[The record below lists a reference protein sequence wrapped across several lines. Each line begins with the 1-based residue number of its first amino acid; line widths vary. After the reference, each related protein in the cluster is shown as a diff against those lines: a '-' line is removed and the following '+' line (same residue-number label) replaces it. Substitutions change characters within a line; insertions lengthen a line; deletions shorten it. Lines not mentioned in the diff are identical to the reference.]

1 MKTGQTHAYQQG
13 DDGTYQKGAAWP
25 NPRFT
30 AGAAGASNCVTDR
43 ATGLM
48 WLKKPDATER
58 PWAEAIAYCEGL
70 NGDDGRGGYAD
81 WRLPNLRELESLV
94 NLGEAK
100 PSAWLNSQGFAIVPT
115 ASCWSSTTFAASTG
129 YAWHVPMADGNV
141 DLDGKKGA
149 RSVWPV
155 RGG

>member
-1 MKTGQTHAYQQG
+1 MKTGQKQSYQQG

-30 AGAAGASNCVTDR
+30 IGVAAGSNCVTDQL
-43 ATGLM
+43 TGLM
-48 WLKKPDATER
+48 WLKNPDATER
-58 PWAEAIAYCEGL
+58 TWSDAITYCEGL
-70 NGDDGRGGYAD
+70 NGDDGRGGYTD

-94 NLGEAK
+94 NLGEARPGVWLNTQGFTGV
-100 PSAWLNSQGFAIVPT
+100 PSANY
-115 ASCWSSTTFAASTG
+115 WSSTTFAASTG
-129 YAWHVPMADGNV
+129 YAWYVPMSDGNV

-155 RGG
+155 RG